1 MLRTLAA
8 AVLAFFITS
17 ASAAA
22 EDVTAFGDSFTAGS
36 GSWFNVLDLG
46 ERNFAVSGAVCN
58 PAFTT
63 VSGKRLSSQIARWR
77 AAGRPTN
84 DWVVVF
90 MGINDIIKATDTFGP
105 SRTAYVAALKALR
118 GAGAKLILVTAPNL
132 GKVPRY
138 AGTSQAATMTSKTR
152 TWNGF
157 VRRQATAF
165 SAGLVDLFNKL
176 PSADLYTS
184 DGLHPNAKGQAII
197 AKAIGAK
204 L

>member
-8 AVLAFFITS
+8 AVLAFLITS

-36 GSWFNVLDLG
+36 GSWFKVLDLG
-46 ERNFAVSGAVCN
+46 GRNFAVSGAVCN

-105 SRTAYVAALKALR
+105 SRTAYVAALKELR

>member
-36 GSWFNVLDLG
+36 GSWFKVLDLG
-46 ERNFAVSGAVCN
+46 GRNFAVSGAVCN

-90 MGINDIIKATDTFGP
+90 MGINDIEEATSTFGP
-105 SRTAYVAALKALR
+105 SRTAYTAALRELR

-132 GKVPRY
+132 GKAPRY

-157 VRRQATAF
+157 VRRQAAAF